1 MSRRSSADWILVLCG
16 ALSGLAGCDRSGK
29 DEPEAPESSA
39 IASDAE
45 PPPKI
50 ADAEGP
56 GAEPVTE
63 PSVGPDSAVPSEDL
77 DVGQVVFGGEA
88 SEAFVESFSSLRSW
102 VAQQRGTLH
111 AAVVD
116 LETNQWLA
124 KNRVDEPVNVASNAK
139 LITSAAALSLLGPAY
154 QFKTEVFGSIDE
166 GGKCER
172 LVIRG
177 GGAPDLSTA
186 DLYRFIAVLK
196 GRGLVKVSQ
205 LVVDQSLFTPHYT
218 PPAFDQQPNEW
229 APFRA
234 NISAL
239 ALDGNAVTLNVAT
252 TAPGKAARIWYEPP
266 GVVRPS
272 GEVMTSAPQTGD
284 QVTWTLRPEGQ
295 PEHLASVVG
304 GRLSVDAS
312 RRRYSRRLEDPR
324 LAPGLA
330 FEALLLE
337 AGVQVSKLSLGE
349 RQKEPRLALWISA
362 PLAELL
368 RALGKH
374 SDNFTAEMI
383 FAALSQA
390 ALGVPSPNGTP
401 KERSAES
408 KSSTA
413 EGREPEVWS
422 PERGAQAVR
431 QWLASIDAPLEGVVI
446 ENGSGLFD
454 ANLYTPDLLVTVLAH
469 MQQNPHVFSDYVS
482 HLAMGGTDGTL
493 ERRMQGSE
501 LAARVRAKTG
511 TLHRVDALSGY
522 VARTGGR
529 PPLAFSVTVKNAR
542 AGHFAIR
549 QQVDRAV
556 LEWAR
561 LIDAK

>member
-1 MSRRSSADWILVLCG
+1 MLVLWG
-16 ALSGLAGCDRSGK
+16 ALVGLSACDRSGK
-29 DEPEAPESSA
+29 DEPTAPQPSGEGVEAEA
-39 IASDAE
+39 
-45 PPPKI
+45 PPPKV

-56 GAEPVTE
+56 GAEARQE
-63 PSVGPDSAVPSEDL
+63 PSVGPDSAVSAEDL

-88 SEAFVESFSSLRSW
+88 SDAFVESFTSLRSW
-102 VAQQRGTLH
+102 VAKEKGTLH
-111 AAVVD
+111 AAIVD

-139 LITSAAALSLLGPAY
+139 LVTSAAALSLLGPAY

-166 GGKCER
+166 RGQCER

-186 DLYRFIAVLK
+186 DLHRFVAVLE
-196 GRGLVKVSQ
+196 GRGLTQVGQ
-205 LVVDQSLFTPHYT
+205 LVVDQSLFTEDYT
-218 PPAFDQQPNEW
+218 PPAFEQQPDEW

-239 ALDGNAVTLNVAT
+239 SLEGNAVTLNVAT
-252 TAPGKAARIWYEPP
+252 TVPGRAARIWYEPP

-272 GEVMTSAPQTGD
+272 GEVMTAESGAGD
-284 QVTWTLRPEGQ
+284 RVSWTLRPEGH
-295 PEHLASVVG
+295 PEHLASTVG
-304 GRLSVDAS
+304 GSLSVDAA

-330 FEALLLE
+330 FADLLRD
-337 AGVQVSKLSLGE
+337 AGVSVNGVSLGE
-349 RQKEPRLALWISA
+349 RRKEPRLALWTSA

-374 SDNFTAEMI
+374 SDNFTAEMV

-390 ALGVPSPNGTP
+390 AMALPPPGSDDSASAKDSAVPSSAP
-401 KERSAES
+401 ER
-408 KSSTA
+408 
-413 EGREPEVWS
+413 WS
-422 PERGAQAVR
+422 PERGAQATL
-431 QWLASIDAPLEGVVI
+431 QWLSSIDAPLDGVVV

-469 MQQNPHVFSDYVS
+469 MQRNPRVFSDFVS

-493 ERRMQGSE
+493 EKRMKGDD

-511 TLHRVDALSGY
+511 TLNRVDALSGY

-529 PPLAFSVTVKNAR
+529 PPLAFSIIVKNAR
-542 AGHFAIR
+542 AGHWAAR
-549 QQVDRAV
+549 QQMDRAV

-561 LIDAK
+561 LIDDE